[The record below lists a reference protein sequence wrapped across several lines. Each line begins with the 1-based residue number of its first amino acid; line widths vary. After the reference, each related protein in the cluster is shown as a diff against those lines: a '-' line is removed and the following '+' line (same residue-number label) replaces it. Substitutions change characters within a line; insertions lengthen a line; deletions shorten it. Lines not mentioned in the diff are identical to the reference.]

1 MEDANE
7 PIESSEVIEPAK
19 DSDMKALL
27 KIIKLKAL
35 HFSKASV
42 WASKAAVKPGA
53 LLVTGALLLAATQAS
68 AQRVPPPTA
77 AATPKTLLVVGDSLS
92 AEYGLRRG
100 TGWVPLLDK
109 QLAAAKKPVKVVNAS
124 ISGDTT
130 SGGRSR
136 LAGLLK
142 QHRPGVVVIELG
154 GNDALRGLPLDMTE
168 KNLSAMVQAAKQAGA
183 KVLLLGMQVPPNYGG
198 AYGQTFSGLFSKVA
212 KAEKVALVPFFLKGI
227 ADADDSTAQFQADR
241 IHPNEQAQ
249 ARMLA
254 NVQPELMKLIP

>member
-1 MEDANE
+1 M
-7 PIESSEVIEPAK
+7 
-19 DSDMKALL
+19 L
-27 KIIKLKAL
+27 
-35 HFSKASV
+35 
-42 WASKAAVKPGA
+42 
-53 LLVTGALLLAATQAS
+53 TGTMLLATGQAF
-68 AQRVPPPTA
+68 AQRTA
-77 AATPKTLLVVGDSLS
+77 QTPEAVAARTLLVIGDSLS

-109 QLAAAKKPVKVVNAS
+109 QLAAANQSIKVVNAS

-136 LAGLLK
+136 LGGLLK

-154 GNDALRGLPLDMTE
+154 GNDALRGLPLGMTE
-168 KNLSAMVQAAKQAGA
+168 KNLTAMVQASKQAGA
-183 KVLLLGMQVPPNYGG
+183 KVLLLGMQVPPNYGS
-198 AYGQTFSGLFSKVA
+198 AYGATFAGLFSKVA
-212 KAEKVALVPFFLKGI
+212 KAENVALVPFFLKGI

-249 ARMLA
+249 TKMLS